1 MGFWEILFKNFINR
15 ILNCSKPHCQK
26 CKKKKKILI
35 EKLKETPDIVRI
47 SKLHSK
53 LEDIENYRKQ
63 GTKITSREK
72 LIIEQEQPS
81 KYIFE

>member
-1 MGFWEILFKNFINR
+1 M
-15 ILNCSKPHCQK
+15 Q
-26 CKKKKKILI
+26 KKKKILI

-81 KYIFE
+81 KCISE

>member
-1 MGFWEILFKNFINR
+1 M
-15 ILNCSKPHCQK
+15 Q
-26 CKKKKKILI
+26 KKKKILI